1 MWWLLRVGANFKRNQ
16 VHFQAGIWLLLWL
29 TNVWKV
35 NSAFFKC
42 SLPLFVNKF
51 NWYQFILHDR
61 WSKSHN
67 ILSLFSM
74 TEMHRWKK
82 KNSIY
87 LLGRVLNERLL
98 MWNALAKGSLCW
110 NECELT
116 PHKSDK
122 QQEFTREHLYATRT
136 AWSTANIELIK
147 KHKWPSPW
155 NSFGWRKHH
164 RQHENLHGTWKR

>member
-1 MWWLLRVGANFKRNQ
+1 MLISRGTRS
-16 VHFQAGIWLLLWL
+16 I
-29 TNVWKV
+29 
-35 NSAFFKC
+35 
-42 SLPLFVNKF
+42 
-51 NWYQFILHDR
+51 
-61 WSKSHN
+61 SKQTYGCFSDSQTFGKW
-67 ILSLFSM
+67 IQLFSSVLFHYLLTSSTGTNLFCM
-74 TEMHRWKK
+74 TGDLNHTIYFPCFQWLKCINEK